1 MGQLKLA
8 LFPSKI
14 MRILRAF
21 AVTGEKGHNGLPS
34 YTGCICALSKVYPTM
49 PINGNT
55 SVITEKLDNIL
66 CH

>member
-1 MGQLKLA
+1 
-8 LFPSKI
+8 

-34 YTGCICALSKVYPTM
+34 YTGCALSKVYPTM

-66 CH
+66 SH

>member
-1 MGQLKLA
+1 
-8 LFPSKI
+8 

-34 YTGCICALSKVYPTM
+34 YTECICALSKVYPTM

>member
-1 MGQLKLA
+1 
-8 LFPSKI
+8 

-34 YTGCICALSKVYPTM
+34 YTGCICALSTM